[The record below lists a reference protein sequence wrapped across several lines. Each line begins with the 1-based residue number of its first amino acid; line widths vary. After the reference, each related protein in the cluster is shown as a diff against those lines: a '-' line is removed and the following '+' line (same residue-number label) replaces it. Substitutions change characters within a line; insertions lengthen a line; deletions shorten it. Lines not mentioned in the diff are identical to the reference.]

1 MERQFWGTKNIPSSD
16 KNHVK
21 HNTLGGSPTECQHEA
36 IITDGRKMKILKQ
49 KKPPFVELIRLGI
62 KVIENKS
69 ISKHSENL
77 KTF

>member
-1 MERQFWGTKNIPSSD
+1 
-16 KNHVK
+16 VK

-36 IITDGRKMKILKQ
+36 IITDGRKTNFLKQ
-49 KKPPFVELIRLGI
+49 KKKPPFVELIGLGI

-69 ISKHSENL
+69 ISKSKHTENS